1 MSDVRPRGTLH
12 GVIFAPYVRKVRA
25 VLALKSIAHHQVSV
39 MPGAMD
45 PEFLAK
51 SPLSKVPVWEESG
64 FQLPDSSAI
73 CAYLERIVPEPAIY
87 PAEPRVFASVLFW
100 EEYADTRLV
109 DAVEPV
115 FFQRVVRPRVLRQTC
130 DEAIVRR
137 QLEEVIP
144 PVFDQLEAL
153 YCSPGPLRPGY
164 APPANRDGSR
174 SGPSGL
180 ALDGTPDITP
190 DIAAIALWSPLVN
203 LEHVGFGVDAARWPG
218 VAAAYATTS
227 AQPVLRSIIAEE
239 RAALGA
245 R

>member
-25 VLALKSIAHHQVSV
+25 VLALKAIAHHQVSV

-51 SPLSKVPVWEESG
+51 SPLSQVPVWEESG

-87 PAEPRVFASVLFW
+87 PSEPRAFASALFW

-115 FFQRVVRPRVLRQTC
+115 FFQRVVRPRVLRQPC

-137 QLEEVIP
+137 QLEEVVP

-153 YCSPGPLRPGY
+153 YCSPGPLRAGY
-164 APPANRDGSR
+164 APPAIRDGSR
-174 SGPSGL
+174 SGSSGL
-180 ALDGTPDITP
+180 SPVVTP

-218 VAAAYATTS
+218 VAASYAATS

>member
-25 VLALKSIAHHQVSV
+25 VLALKAIAYQQVSV

-45 PEFLAK
+45 PGFLAK

-73 CAYLERIVPEPAIY
+73 CAYLERIVPEPALY
-87 PAEPRVFASVLFW
+87 PAEPRAFASALFW

-115 FFQRVVRPRVLRQTC
+115 FFQRVVRPRVLRQDG

-144 PVFDQLEAL
+144 PVFDQLETL
-153 YCSPGPLRPGY
+153 YCSPGPLRAGY
-164 APPANRDGSR
+164 AAPAMPDGPR
-174 SGPSGL
+174 SCV
-180 ALDGTPDITP
+180 PDIS
-190 DIAAIALWSPLVN
+190 AIALWSPLVN

-218 VAAAYATTS
+218 VAASYAATS
-227 AQPVLRSIIAEE
+227 AQPALRLIVAGE